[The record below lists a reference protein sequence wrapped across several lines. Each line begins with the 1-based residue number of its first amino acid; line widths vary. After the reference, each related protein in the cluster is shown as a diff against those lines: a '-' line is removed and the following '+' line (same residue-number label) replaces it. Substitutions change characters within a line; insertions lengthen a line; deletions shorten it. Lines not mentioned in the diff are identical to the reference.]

1 MPSPSFTQV
10 QIFDRPVHR
19 EMDRETRKEP
29 EDHAQSKTSSQSGLS
44 GPSPGIPTNISSII
58 ALSLGRFDPSSVL
71 LIGSIR
77 FPRLGPLPPP
87 SPRISPG
94 LEPLPPASP
103 SMGCGGSV
111 GGDLGIEMQLQVCS
125 QRATSPAR
133 CSRAEPY
140 SQEIPDLIAR
150 AVSIPSRLCDPLVPS
165 GCGLSLV
172 KINDAGVADVR
183 GRHAHPRG
191 GPPPFRRRLQYLLA
205 PISIL
210 ESGLRL
216 SSRYG
221 ALVNLNWHKAIVNIC
236 WKPPYQP
243 ST

>member
-1 MPSPSFTQV
+1 MVSPRLVRSLGCQV
-10 QIFDRPVHR
+10 RPQVSLR
-19 EMDRETRKEP
+19 
-29 EDHAQSKTSSQSGLS
+29 
-44 GPSPGIPTNISSII
+44 IS
-58 ALSLGRFDPSSVL
+58 LRLLPLVWGRFDPASVL

-103 SMGCGGSV
+103 PMGCGGSV
-111 GGDLGIEMQLQVCS
+111 EGDLGIEMQLQVCS
-125 QRATSPAR
+125 QRATSPAH

-165 GCGLSLV
+165 GYGLSLV

-191 GPPPFRRRLQYLLA
+191 GPPFPPPPTILA
-205 PISIL
+205 CPHL
-210 ESGLRL
+210 HPRE
-216 SSRYG
+216 
-221 ALVNLNWHKAIVNIC
+221 
-236 WKPPYQP
+236 
-243 ST
+243 